1 MKKYKKELFLL
12 GKTVTLFLLM
22 FTFSEFII
30 GIIRPFV
37 DLNNMNRFS
46 LELLFLSIDFLW
58 MVILFFCYRKT
69 LIKDGKDFI
78 KNFSENIN
86 TAFKYWFTGLIV
98 MMISNLFINLFTNS
112 IANNEE
118 SVRTL
123 LSSMPFYMA
132 FDIML
137 YAPFTEELIFRKGF
151 RDIFQSKWLY
161 IIASG
166 FTFGALHVV
175 SSVEALTDL
184 LYLIPYCALGFAFSS
199 LYYKTN
205 NIFSSI
211 SMHFIH
217 NTLTLILLLLSGQ
230 VLS

>member
-1 MKKYKKELFLL
+1 MKKYKKELLLL
-12 GKTVTLFLLM
+12 GKTIALFLLS
-22 FTFSEFII
+22 FTFSELVID
-30 GIIRPFV
+30 IIRPFV
-37 DLNNMNRFS
+37 DLKNMNHFS
-46 LELLFLSIDFLW
+46 LELLLLGIDFLW
-58 MVILFFCYRKT
+58 LIILFFCYKKT

-78 KNFSENIN
+78 KNFSENMN
-86 TAFKYWFTGLIV
+86 TAFKYWFTGLII
-98 MMISNLFINLFTNS
+98 MMISNLLINLFTNS

-132 FDIML
+132 FDIVL
-137 YAPFTEELIFRKGF
+137 YAPFSEELIFRKGF
-151 RDIFQSKWLY
+151 RDVFQSKWLY

-175 SSVEALTDL
+175 SSIETLTDL

-211 SMHFIH
+211 SMHFLH